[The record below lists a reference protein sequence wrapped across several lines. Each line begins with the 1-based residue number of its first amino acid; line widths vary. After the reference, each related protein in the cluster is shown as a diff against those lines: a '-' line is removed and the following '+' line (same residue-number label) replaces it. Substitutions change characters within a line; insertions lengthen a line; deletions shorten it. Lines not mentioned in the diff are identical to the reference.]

1 MRWVVKDPDLESF
14 IEPSQDLTQTSI
26 ALVKV
31 RDYGPKL
38 LKGEK
43 TMASKMTQS
52 RSKMFS
58 SGRYA
63 VHLAQE
69 AINAKPREILHEG
82 RAPIWPS
89 GQMGAITH
97 SKKYAGAIVSTELR
111 GVGLDFEEVGRI
123 QPKLYAKLFTK
134 DEESWLRQ
142 QTRPEASTI
151 IFSAKESVYKGI
163 FPILKRYVGFQEVEI
178 ELDWNSA
185 RFDIRYLEEDMYEVS
200 GLDTEGFWSVSGSSV
215 LTVVK
220 VK

>member
-1 MRWVVKDPDLESF
+1 MRWVVKDAELESF
-14 IEPSQDLTQTSI
+14 TEPSQGLTQTSI

-43 TMASKMTQS
+43 TMASKMNQS
-52 RSKMFS
+52 RFKTFS

-63 VHLAQE
+63 AHLAQE
-69 AINAKPREILHEG
+69 AISAQPKGILREG
-82 RAPIWPS
+82 RAPIWPL

-151 IFSAKESVYKGI
+151 IFSAKEAVYKGI

-185 RFDIRYLEEDMYEVS
+185 RFDVRYLEEDMFEVS
-200 GLDTEGFWSVSGSSV
+200 ELDTEGFWYISGSSV